1 MNPILEIC
9 YLNWKKKK
17 SFAQMSLIFV
27 LSLHVSANDLVLIS
41 ECLLQAGAS
50 IAATE
55 QRQ

>member
-1 MNPILEIC
+1 
-9 YLNWKKKK
+9 
-17 SFAQMSLIFV
+17 MSLIFV